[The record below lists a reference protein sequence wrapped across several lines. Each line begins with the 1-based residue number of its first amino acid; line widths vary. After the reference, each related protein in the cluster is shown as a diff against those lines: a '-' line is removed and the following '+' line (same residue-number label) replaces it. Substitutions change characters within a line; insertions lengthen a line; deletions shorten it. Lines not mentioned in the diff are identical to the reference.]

1 MPMLAVIHTLQ
12 EFMKQTK
19 GIVYLLII
27 GYLVLFPLW
36 WKFLNRN
43 NRDY

>member
-1 MPMLAVIHTLQ
+1 MLAVVNTLQ

-19 GIVYLLII
+19 GIVYVLIVA
-27 GYLVLFPLW
+27 YLVMFPLW